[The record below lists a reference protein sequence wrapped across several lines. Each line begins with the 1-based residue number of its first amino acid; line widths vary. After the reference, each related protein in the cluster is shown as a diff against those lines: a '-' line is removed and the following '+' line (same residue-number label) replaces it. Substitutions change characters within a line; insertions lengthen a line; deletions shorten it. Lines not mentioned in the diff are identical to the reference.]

1 MPHLISILIPGLQK
15 YKLPSEGLQLTY
27 ITTIRAYCT
36 IHYAKTMCKC
46 ACAMCTKCACAMCTL
61 CKGYVYYIMCLLQDT
76 SPEVLNLVAIQNKL
90 KDYGMAELVI
100 KQVYRNQTCTCLT
113 YILALPETC

>member
-1 MPHLISILIPGLQK
+1 
-15 YKLPSEGLQLTY
+15 
-27 ITTIRAYCT
+27 
-36 IHYAKTMCKC
+36 
-46 ACAMCTKCACAMCTL
+46 
-61 CKGYVYYIMCLLQDT
+61 MCLLQDT

-113 YILALPETC
+113 YILALPETLKRVCASVYILWTSLVVVVVVVVMHNT